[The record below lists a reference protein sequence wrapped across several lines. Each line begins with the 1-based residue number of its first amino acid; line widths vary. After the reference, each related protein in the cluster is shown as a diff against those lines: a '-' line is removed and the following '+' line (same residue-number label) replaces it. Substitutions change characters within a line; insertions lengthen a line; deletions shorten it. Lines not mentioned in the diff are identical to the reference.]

1 MKRPKQVAA
10 REEVSRFGD
19 IKIDEAKGILEQV
32 RRQTDRM
39 IQKVRL
45 ENNNLEN
52 TRRGL
57 EEKKRTERTAKLEN
71 EVLISHKK
79 NVEIDWNWQELEEK
93 EDCKELAEDIEV
105 QVQACKKIIE
115 DKDKLIGEFQ
125 EAITIKD
132 KAYVDLIGRMD
143 DEIDELIVNMKAQF
157 INMRTDYSGQLTGI
171 EDEFERERAAL
182 LENNLKEVEE
192 LFKQHR
198 ETESNFSEDKTRQM
212 QENAQ
217 KLEELR
223 SKDANDQAD

>member
-1 MKRPKQVAA
+1 M
-10 REEVSRFGD
+10 
-19 IKIDEAKGILEQV
+19 
-32 RRQTDRM
+32 
-39 IQKVRL
+39 
-45 ENNNLEN
+45 EN

-105 QVQACKKIIE
+105 QVTACKKIIE

-143 DEIDELIVNMKAQF
+143 DEVDELIVNMKAQF
-157 INMRTDYSGQLTGI
+157 INIRTDYAGQLTGI

-192 LFKQHR
+192 LFK
-198 ETESNFSEDKTRQM
+198 
-212 QENAQ
+212 
-217 KLEELR
+217 
-223 SKDANDQAD
+223 